1 MGRRWNYKIW
11 IVLPGL
17 ALASYLRASPA
28 WSLTDCSQFEYQS
41 DVERCERRNREAEEQ
56 EDKRRQGREDE
67 GGRRERIKTYR
78 YIHNGFMS
86 DVASNN
92 DIEVTVDGSLGLNEC
107 SEMVRDVQKL
117 VTAFKGAGLQGI
129 KGGLTLADVRNLS
142 LNVISMPQSNGQL
155 FPDGSEEKSILAQ
168 VEDYLAAKSDM
179 KVWTERW
186 NQVTGI
192 QSRFNVSKSRL
203 DVPAPKIERML
214 PVTEEERE
222 SYENYLFPLRRVL
235 GQYRGHEWSAVDSD
249 WANKFFND
257 WNCENFNERFV
268 KPYERAM
275 PELDPT
281 FRDYWWK
288 LMKMTYFSRCLDNSP
303 DSQITKRKH
312 EAAFRQ
318 TVEQVIGGN
327 ETLFA
332 RMVMRQLN
340 VAKIAERRLR
350 ADVIEALVTVGAC
363 VDAQVRKVNSMKPIT
378 N

>member
-1 MGRRWNYKIW
+1 MGWRWNWKNW

-17 ALASYLRASPA
+17 ALSSCLVSSRA
-28 WSLTDCSQFEYQS
+28 WSYTDCSQFEYQS
-41 DVERCERRNREAEEQ
+41 DVERCERRNREQEEQ
-56 EDKRRQGREDE
+56 DESRRRGKEDE
-67 GGRRERIKTYR
+67 EGRRERIKTYR
-78 YIHNGFMS
+78 AIQNGFMT
-86 DVASNN
+86 DMAGGH
-92 DIEVTVDGSLGLNEC
+92 DLEVSVDGSLGLNEC
-107 SEMVRDVQKL
+107 AEMVRDVQRL
-117 VTAFKGAGLQGI
+117 VAAFKGAGLQGI
-129 KGGLTLADVRNLS
+129 KGGLTLADVRNLA
-142 LNVISMPQSNGQL
+142 LNVISMPQSNGLL
-155 FPDGSEEKSILAQ
+155 FPDGSEEKSVLSQ

-192 QSRFNVSKSRL
+192 QARFNATKGRI
-203 DVPAPKIERML
+203 DIAAPKIERML

-257 WNCENFNERFV
+257 WDCNNFNERFV
-268 KPYERAM
+268 RPYERAM
-275 PELDPT
+275 PELDPN

-288 LMKMTYFSRCLDNSP
+288 LMKMTYFNRCTDNSP
-303 DSQITKRKH
+303 DSQITRRKH

-332 RMVMRQLN
+332 RMVIRQLN
-340 VAKIAERRLR
+340 VAKIAERRR
-350 ADVIEALVTVGAC
+350 RVDVIEALEKVGAC